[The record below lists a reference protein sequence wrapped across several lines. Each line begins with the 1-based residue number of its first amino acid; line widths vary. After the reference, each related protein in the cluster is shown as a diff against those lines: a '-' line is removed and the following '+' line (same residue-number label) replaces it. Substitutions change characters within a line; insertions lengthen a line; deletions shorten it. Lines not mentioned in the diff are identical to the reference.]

1 MIATLHS
8 EHHSEVLHIVLHS
21 LKESIKVFLVAL
33 ILYFIISFV
42 EERIARGLGKKNRFS
57 PLIAS
62 ALGLVPQCGFSVVAS
77 DLYVKKHITMG
88 TLIALF
94 LACSDEA
101 LPILL
106 SQTNKEN
113 ILSVIL
119 IIVLKFVIGFVTG
132 YLVDLF
138 LTRNKHEVHD
148 HLEHC
153 HKSFEEEVHIGCCS
167 HPIEG
172 GDEHSKVYKH
182 VLHPLIH
189 SLKIFAYVLGITLLF
204 NTVIHYVGEDSINE
218 FLQTNKYLA
227 PLFSSLIGIIPN
239 CAASVAITNV
249 YLLGGL
255 SFGACISGLC
265 MNAGLGLVFLF
276 KKKTNIKNSFT
287 ILGIMFGVSL
297 FVGYLICFIAGF

>member
-1 MIATLHS
+1 MGETLH
-8 EHHSEVLHIVLHS
+8 IILHS
-21 LKESIKVFLVAL
+21 LEESLKVFVVAL

-42 EERIARGLGKKNRFS
+42 EERIAKELGKKNRFS
-57 PLIAS
+57 PVIAS

-77 DLYVKKHITMG
+77 DLYVKRHITMG

-106 SQTNKEN
+106 SQASKEN
-113 ILSVIL
+113 ILSIL
-119 IIVLKFVIGFVTG
+119 LMLGLKFIIGFATG
-132 YLVDLF
+132 YIVDF
-138 LTRNKHEVHD
+138 FHTKNKHEVHE

-153 HKSFEEEVHIGCCS
+153 HESFEEDVHIGCCS

-172 GDEHSKVYKH
+172 GDEHSKIYKH
-182 VLHPLIH
+182 LWHPLVH
-189 SLKIFAYVLGITLLF
+189 SLKIFAYVLGITLIF
-204 NTVIHYVGEDSINE
+204 NTAIHFIGEDKLSS
-218 FLQTNKYLA
+218 FLQANKYLA
-227 PLFSSLIGIIPN
+227 PLFASLIGVIPN

-276 KKKTNIKNSFT
+276 KRKTNIKNSFT

-297 FVGYLICFIAGF
+297 LVGYIICLIVGF

>member
-1 MIATLHS
+1 MS
-8 EHHSEVLHIVLHS
+8 EALHIVLHS
-21 LKESIKVFLVAL
+21 LEESFKVFVVAL

-42 EERIARGLGKKNRFS
+42 EEKIAQGLGKKNRFS
-57 PLIAS
+57 PIIAS

-77 DLYVKKHITMG
+77 DLYVKRHITMG

-106 SQTNKEN
+106 SQVSKEN
-113 ILSVIL
+113 ILSIIL
-119 IIVLKFVIGFVTG
+119 ILVIKFIVGLATG
-132 YLVDLF
+132 YLVDFF
-138 LTRNKHEVHD
+138 LTKNKHEVHE

-182 VLHPLIH
+182 LIHPLLH
-189 SLKIFAYVLGITLLF
+189 SLKIFAYVFGITLIF
-204 NTVIHYVGEDSINE
+204 NTAIHFIGEENLSS
-218 FLQTNKYLA
+218 FLQSNKYLA
-227 PLFSSLIGIIPN
+227 PLFSSLIGVIPN

-276 KKKTNIKNSFT
+276 KRKTNIKNTFT

-297 FVGYLICFIAGF
+297 FVGYIICLITGF

>member
-1 MIATLHS
+1 MS
-8 EHHSEVLHIVLHS
+8 EILHIVIHS
-21 LKESIKVFLVAL
+21 LEESLKVFVVAL

-42 EERIARGLGKKNRFS
+42 EEQIARGLGKKNRFS

-77 DLYVKKHITMG
+77 DLYVKRHITMG

-106 SQTNKEN
+106 SQATKEN
-113 ILSVIL
+113 VLSIIL
-119 IIVLKFVIGFVTG
+119 IVALKFVIGFVTG
-132 YLVDLF
+132 FVVDL
-138 LTRNKHEVHD
+138 LSTKHKHEVHE

-172 GDEHSKVYKH
+172 GDEHSKVYRH
-182 VLHPLIH
+182 ILHPLIH

-204 NTVIHYVGEDSINE
+204 NTLIHYLGEENINE

-227 PLFSSLIGIIPN
+227 PLISSLIGVIPN

-276 KKKTNIKNSFT
+276 KRRTNIKNSFT

-297 FVGYLICFIAGF
+297 FVGYLICFISGF

>member
-1 MIATLHS
+1 MS
-8 EHHSEVLHIVLHS
+8 EILHIVLHS
-21 LKESIKVFLVAL
+21 LEESLKVFVVAL
-33 ILYFIISFV
+33 VLYFIISFV

-77 DLYVKKHITMG
+77 DLYVKRHITMG

-106 SQTNKEN
+106 SQADKEN
-113 ILSVIL
+113 ILSIIL
-119 IIVLKFVIGFVTG
+119 IVVLKFVIGFVTG
-132 YLVDLF
+132 FVVDLL
-138 LTRNKHEVHD
+138 LTKHKHEVHE

-182 VLHPLIH
+182 ILHPLVH

-204 NTVIHYVGEDSINE
+204 NTLIHYLGEENINE

-227 PLFSSLIGIIPN
+227 PLISSLIGVIPN

-297 FVGYLICFIAGF
+297 FVGYLICFITGF

>member
-1 MIATLHS
+1 MS
-8 EHHSEVLHIVLHS
+8 EILHIVLHS
-21 LKESIKVFLVAL
+21 LEESLKVFVVAL
-33 ILYFIISFV
+33 ILYFIISFI

-77 DLYVKKHITMG
+77 DLYVKRHITMG

-106 SQTNKEN
+106 SQATKEN
-113 ILSVIL
+113 VLSIIL
-119 IIVLKFVIGFVTG
+119 IVVLKFVIGFVTG
-132 YLVDLF
+132 FVVDLL
-138 LTRNKHEVHD
+138 LTKHKHEVHE

-172 GDEHSKVYKH
+172 GDEHSKVYRH
-182 VLHPLIH
+182 ILHPLVH

-204 NTVIHYVGEDSINE
+204 NTLIHYLGEENINE

-227 PLFSSLIGIIPN
+227 PLISSLIGVIPN

-276 KKKTNIKNSFT
+276 KRKTNIKNSFT

-297 FVGYLICFIAGF
+297 FVGYLICFISGF

>member
-1 MIATLHS
+1 MS
-8 EHHSEVLHIVLHS
+8 EILHIVLHS
-21 LKESIKVFLVAL
+21 LEESLKVFVVAL
-33 ILYFIISFV
+33 ILYFIISFI

-77 DLYVKKHITMG
+77 DLYVKRHITMG

-106 SQTNKEN
+106 SQATKEN
-113 ILSVIL
+113 VLSIIL
-119 IIVLKFVIGFVTG
+119 IVALKFVIGFVTG
-132 YLVDLF
+132 FVVDLL
-138 LTRNKHEVHD
+138 LTKHKHEVHE

-153 HKSFEEEVHIGCCS
+153 HRSFEEEVHIGCCS

-172 GDEHSKVYKH
+172 GDEHSKVYRH
-182 VLHPLIH
+182 ILHPLVH

-204 NTVIHYVGEDSINE
+204 NTLIHYLGEENINE

-227 PLFSSLIGIIPN
+227 PLISSLIGVIPN

-276 KKKTNIKNSFT
+276 KRKTNIKNSFT

-297 FVGYLICFIAGF
+297 FVGYLICFISGF